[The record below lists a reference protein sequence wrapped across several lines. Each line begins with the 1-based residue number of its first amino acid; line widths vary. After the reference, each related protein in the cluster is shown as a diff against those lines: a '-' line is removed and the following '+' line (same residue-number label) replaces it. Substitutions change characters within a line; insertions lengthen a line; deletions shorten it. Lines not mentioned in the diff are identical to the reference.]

1 MRSINILIKRF
12 IKILKNFTTAAVF
25 VLIIASTNAGGQTS
39 SADEEFKLRCGWF
52 ENPTPAN
59 YWLYDRDDEWIFGV
73 QGGYQLDDFAFPKFK
88 KGQWV
93 EGPNGSYGYGCAC
106 FEVRVDEESKYVL
119 EVKKSYSKPLSACR
133 KDKAL
138 KKKWNFSL

>member
-1 MRSINILIKRF
+1 MNGKTL
-12 IKILKNFTTAAVF
+12 KIYLTVIGFA
-25 VLIIASTNAGGQTS
+25 LLIASTNVTAQS
-39 SADEEFKLRCGWF
+39 SNEEEFKLRCGWF

-73 QGGYQLDDFAFPKFK
+73 QGGYYLEDFEIPSFK
-88 KGQWV
+88 KGHWV

-106 FEVRVDEESKYVL
+106 FEMRVEAETKHVL
-119 EVKKSYSKPLSACR
+119 EIRKSYSKPLSACR

-138 KKKWNFSL
+138 KKKWDFSL